1 MAIEEDNI
9 TDNRYVKRRDSYV
22 DVGVGEDVIDGESE
36 SQTYYVQRL
45 ESSVDKAVGEDR
57 LPEEIE
63 ANFGARYIKKKKK
76 KAKRK
81 VRKDKIVEQDEHVAF
96 IH

>member
-1 MAIEEDNI
+1 M
-9 TDNRYVKRRDSYV
+9 KRRDSYV
-22 DVGVGEDVIDGESE
+22 DVGVGEDLIDESE
-36 SQTYYVQRL
+36 SQTYYVQRR

-76 KAKRK
+76 KVKKK
-81 VRKDKIVEQDEHVAF
+81 VCKDKIVEEDEHVAF